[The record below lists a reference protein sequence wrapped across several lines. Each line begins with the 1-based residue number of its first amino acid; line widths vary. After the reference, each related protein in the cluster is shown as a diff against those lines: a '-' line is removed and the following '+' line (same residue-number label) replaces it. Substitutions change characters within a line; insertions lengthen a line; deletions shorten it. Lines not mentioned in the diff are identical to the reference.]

1 MKWPPFTSAPA
12 PEEPTSFFSRR
23 VRFYEHTYTFLE
35 LSIAC
40 ASAGA
45 LVLGGSH
52 VFRNYFRRVPT
63 ANHIAYHFL
72 RKRSLLGRVTSVGD
86 GDNFRIY
93 RAYSTGRET
102 GRKGEEAD
110 KGGS

>member
-1 MKWPPFTSAPA
+1 MRWPFTSP
-12 PEEPTSFFSRR
+12 PEEPTSTSFFSRR

-35 LSIAC
+35 LSLAC
-40 ASAGA
+40 ASAGT

-63 ANHIAYHFL
+63 ANHIAHHFL
-72 RKRSLLGRVTSVGD
+72 RKRSLIGRVTSVGD

-93 RAYSTGRET
+93 RTSPMVH
-102 GRKGEEAD
+102 GEEGGAD
-110 KGGS
+110 GG